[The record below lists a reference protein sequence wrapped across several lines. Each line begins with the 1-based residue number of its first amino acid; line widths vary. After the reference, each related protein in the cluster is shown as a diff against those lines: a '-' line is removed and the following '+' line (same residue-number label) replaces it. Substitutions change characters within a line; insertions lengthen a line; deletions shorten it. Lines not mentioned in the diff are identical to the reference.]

1 LQPSKCHNPA
11 RRIRSWRCG
20 RFLRAHNLAGG
31 VGKERAGCRCLG
43 GVVNRQAVP
52 QAVSAIGQM

>member
-1 LQPSKCHNPA
+1 MAFAAGFCEHSD
-11 RRIRSWRCG
+11 
-20 RFLRAHNLAGG
+20 LAGG